1 MASLGASV
9 NGDTINGGK
18 RTEERLLHKFVAK
31 KKKFVA
37 I

>member
-9 NGDTINGGK
+9 NVDTINGGK
-18 RTEERLLHKFVAK
+18 RTERLLQKFVAK
-31 KKKFVA
+31 EKKFVA